1 MDTVRWILLESPLAL
16 ALLAGFVNFW
26 LLVHWRRSGRPRPL
40 VAGLLITLA
49 MFVVQAWVETPR
61 EAARR
66 IISELER
73 AVEHRQI
80 EPFERHLADSFVAG
94 SLDRAAF
101 LQMVRAVLPEL
112 DVFMLLRQRLD
123 VVPAADGQVVATA
136 FYVGNARYRDEG
148 GAFRAW
154 FDFRF
159 DRVGGRWQI
168 VAIDRFAVND
178 QPGRWERLSR
188 RVGP

>member
-1 MDTVRWILLESPLAL
+1 MDTVRWIFLESPLAL

-40 VAGLLITLA
+40 LVGLAATVAL
-49 MFVVQAWVETPR
+49 FVVQAWVEMPR
-61 EAARR
+61 EAVRR
-66 IISELER
+66 IVGELER

-80 EPFERHLADSFVAG
+80 EPFERELAASFVAG
-94 SLDRAAF
+94 SLDRRTF
-101 LQMVRAVLPEL
+101 LEMVRGVLPEL
-112 DVFMLLRQRLD
+112 DVFMLLRQKLD
-123 VVPAADGQVVATA
+123 VVPVDDGEVVATVH
-136 FYVGNARYRDEG
+136 YVGNARYREEG

-159 DRVGGRWQI
+159 AWIDGRWQI

-178 QPGRWERLSR
+178 EPGRWERLTR